1 MINYHKLDKVY
12 AVINT
17 VNTIIDGYLKIEV
30 IGSDDTEFYIG
41 TVEYSESFSNG
52 AEKSTVMAKTA
63 IQFERKV
70 NKILYNMSP
79 EDEIFWIGWSAKRG
93 FEKRYKIDNFYY
105 TKEEIKQYI
114 NDNKENFLIDEHI
127 HIDYFE

>member
-1 MINYHKLDKVY
+1 MINYHKLDKAY
-12 AVINT
+12 AIINT
-17 VNTIIDGYLKIEV
+17 INTIIDGCLEIEV
-30 IGSDDTEFYIG
+30 IGSDDTEIYIG

-52 AEKSTVMAKTA
+52 VEKSTVMAKTA
-63 IQFERKV
+63 IHFERKV

-114 NDNKENFLIDEHI
+114 IDNKENFLIDTWN